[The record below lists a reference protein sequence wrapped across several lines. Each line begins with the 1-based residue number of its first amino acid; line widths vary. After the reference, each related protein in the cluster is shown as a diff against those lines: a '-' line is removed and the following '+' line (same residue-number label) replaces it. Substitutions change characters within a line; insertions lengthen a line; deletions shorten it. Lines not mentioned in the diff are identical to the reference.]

1 MTTTERIAQL
11 EARTAELE
19 AETRKLAQRLD
30 LAADLMRPL
39 LDQQAKPPFTPPP
52 KRRRPPSARS
62 QHARRLP
69 L

>member
-1 MTTTERIAQL
+1 MTDQQRIDQL

-39 LDQQAKPPFTPPP
+39 LDQQAKPPFEP
-52 KRRRPPSARS
+52 KRRRPPSARK